1 MEPKSESLADKTL
14 DEKATQ
20 KPEPKLEAA
29 SLLGKIF
36 TLMRKK
42 REQDIKYSEQ
52 EQLQQSQAQLKEL
65 EMRNKILESIIESK
79 DDDKVE
85 EEKPGKKPK
94 PKKEKDK
101 KDKKRF
107 RYPDGLAG
115 FLVDAT
121 ILGGLILKFNKDAE
135 QTQKEVGDIDK
146 KLSKFDLD
154 VFTSERKDIDVGDV
168 PKTETPKVPA
178 APEPV
183 KPAPEPVK
191 PAPPATPVKPA
202 PVPEPVKPAPEPVK
216 PAPEPVKP
224 APVPEPVKPAP
235 EPVKPAPEPVK
246 PAPPAT
252 PVKPAPEPV
261 KPTAKPI
268 EQPPK
273 PPPTATKQPEPPVPP
288 ATAQK
293 EPKTLSQSIAQ
304 KISRGES
311 RGDSKDSYT
320 QANIV
325 KGTNSNEANIVK
337 GNIDV
342 TTGKPFEKSLNEMT
356 IGEVLVLARRRYNY
370 YSIPNPKKPGET
382 KGRGGSAMGKY
393 QFVPDTLREQAQK
406 LYGKGYETKLFDDLG
421 QENLQASLMA
431 SNSERLK
438 NAGVKASDAS
448 LYMMHF
454 FGNPTQAALVL
465 NGDENASMLDVLDF
479 WYNRKEQK
487 AQPSVENPNIAKMTI
502 GQYKK
507 WLRNKGFDFQDIDIT
522 KLNEP
527 IKSPGAGA
535 AIDATST
542 QNSAAKADAKATQ
555 SSVTNNITTQSQQNK
570 KSSPQNK
577 KEDDRPAYQKKVNQ

>member
-1 MEPKSESLADKTL
+1 
-14 DEKATQ
+14 
-20 KPEPKLEAA
+20 
-29 SLLGKIF
+29 
-36 TLMRKK
+36 
-42 REQDIKYSEQ
+42 
-52 EQLQQSQAQLKEL
+52 
-65 EMRNKILESIIESK
+65 
-79 DDDKVE
+79 
-85 EEKPGKKPK
+85 
-94 PKKEKDK
+94 
-101 KDKKRF
+101 
-107 RYPDGLAG
+107 
-115 FLVDAT
+115 
-121 ILGGLILKFNKDAE
+121 
-135 QTQKEVGDIDK
+135 
-146 KLSKFDLD
+146 
-154 VFTSERKDIDVGDV
+154 
-168 PKTETPKVPA
+168 
-178 APEPV
+178 
-183 KPAPEPVK
+183 
-191 PAPPATPVKPA
+191 
-202 PVPEPVKPAPEPVK
+202 
-216 PAPEPVKP
+216 
-224 APVPEPVKPAP
+224 
-235 EPVKPAPEPVK
+235 
-246 PAPPAT
+246 
-252 PVKPAPEPV
+252 
-261 KPTAKPI
+261 
-268 EQPPK
+268 
-273 PPPTATKQPEPPVPP
+273 
-288 ATAQK
+288 
-293 EPKTLSQSIAQ
+293 
-304 KISRGES
+304 
-311 RGDSKDSYT
+311 
-320 QANIV
+320 
-325 KGTNSNEANIVK
+325 
-337 GNIDV
+337 
-342 TTGKPFEKSLNEMT
+342 MT

-438 NAGVKASDAS
+438 EAGVKASDAS

-479 WYNRKEQK
+479 WYKRKKQK

>member
-178 APEPV
+178 
-183 KPAPEPVK
+183 
-191 PAPPATPVKPA
+191 
-202 PVPEPVKPAPEPVK
+202 
-216 PAPEPVKP
+216 
-224 APVPEPVKPAP
+224 AP

>member
-52 EQLQQSQAQLKEL
+52 EKLQQSQAQLKEL

-146 KLSKFDLD
+146 KLSEFDLD
-154 VFTSERKDIDVGDV
+154 VFTSERRDIDIGDV
-168 PKTETPKVPA
+168 PKTETPKSTSGSSEEGMKDYKGRDSTPVKPA
-178 APEPV
+178 EPTNPDYGNEGRKPTAEPV

-191 PAPPATPVKPA
+191 PAPPAAPVKPA
-202 PVPEPVKPAPEPVK
+202 PV
-216 PAPEPVKP
+216 
-224 APVPEPVKPAP
+224 
-235 EPVKPAPEPVK
+235 
-246 PAPPAT
+246 
-252 PVKPAPEPV
+252 PEPV

-268 EQPPK
+268 EQPTK

-293 EPKTLSQSIAQ
+293 QPKTLSQSISQ

-311 RGDSKDSYT
+311 KGDSKASYT
-320 QANIV
+320 QSNIV

-356 IGEVLVLARRRYNY
+356 IGEVLDLAKRRYY
-370 YSIPNPKKPGET
+370 HYSIPDPKKPGGR
-382 KGRGGSAMGKY
+382 KFRGGSAMGKY
-393 QFVPDTLREQAQK
+393 QFVPDTLTEQAQK
-406 LYGKGYETKLFDDLG
+406 LYGKGYKTRLFDDDA
-421 QENLQASLMA
+421 QENLQESLLK
-431 SNSERLK
+431 SNATRLK
-438 NAGVKASDAS
+438 DAGVKPSDAA

-454 FGNPTQAALVL
+454 FGNPTTTALVI
-465 NGDENASMLDVLDF
+465 NGDENASMLDVMDF
-479 WYNRKEQK
+479 LYHKKQQK
-487 AQPSVENPNIAKMTI
+487 AQPSVENPIIAKMTI
-502 GQYKK
+502 GEYKE
-507 WLRNKGFDFQDIDIT
+507 WLRKKGFDFQDVDIT

-527 IKSPGAGA
+527 IKSPGTGA
-535 AIDATST
+535 AIDATSAANT
-542 QNSAAKADAKATQ
+542 AAKADAKATQ
-555 SSVTNNITTQSQQNK
+555 SSVTNNITTQSQQNSK
-570 KSSPQNK
+570 PKSPQNK